1 MAGRDTPPAASL
13 EQRDIDAPAE
23 RTRVLLRPD
32 AYGAAEYAVL
42 TQPQDRQ
49 ARQAPTLRR

>member
-1 MAGRDTPPAASL
+1 MAGRDTRPAASV

-23 RTRVLLRPD
+23 RTRVPLRPD